1 MTKDEY
7 GKIKG
12 KRGKTA
18 EAESNLPQDTFKT
31 VPRGKTLENAD
42 KAEKAD
48 KNTDT
53 YEEISPKDEARQI
66 TLPMLPLRGMMVY
79 PYMMVHLDVGRER
92 SINAIEEAMK
102 ESEPLLFLAMQ
113 KDPQIDE
120 PDLDDIYNIGTV
132 VYVRQLIKMPGGTIR
147 ILAEGLYRGE
157 LQSYKQYEPYIIA
170 DITEGREYYT
180 AGDKEINALMRVLG
194 SRFEEYAKSSK
205 KISPEVLINLSTIE
219 EPNRYAD
226 LIAASLT
233 LKLSDRQAV
242 LEELSVNKR
251 ITLLIDLINTEMEIL
266 ELDRRIASRVRQQME
281 KSQKE
286 YYLREQIKAIQ
297 KELGDKDDRTA
308 EVEELKVKI
317 QQANLPKETLDR
329 VNKELERLEKMP
341 PMVAEAMVV
350 RNYID
355 WILALPWN
363 KKTRDRLNI
372 ARAEAILDEDHYG
385 LTKAKERIIE
395 YLASCK
401 LTKGLKGPILCFVG
415 PPGVGKTSL
424 ARSIARAL
432 GRKFVRM
439 SLGGVRDEAE
449 IRGHRRTYIGSMPG
463 RIIQNIKQAGTANPL
478 FLLDEIDKL
487 SSDFRGDPASALLE
501 ALDPEQNN
509 TFSDHYIEAPF
520 DLSKVMFIT
529 TANIIYDIPRPLL
542 DRMEIINISSYTE
555 EEKLQIAIRHLVP
568 KQLKEHGLKSA
579 QLQITPEAIRETILS
594 YTREAGVRELE
605 RRIAKIC
612 RRAGRDLVA
621 GEKPPFIVTPEKLKY
636 YLGQIKYRS
645 SKRLEENQIGVATGL
660 AWTEVGGELLLIE
673 VQTLPGKGKITI
685 TGQLGDVMKE
695 SVQAGFTYIR
705 SISKEL
711 GIADNIE
718 ENTDFHI
725 HVPEG
730 AIPKDGP
737 SAGITMATAI
747 ASQLTARP
755 IRADLAMTGEVT
767 LRGRVLPVGGIK
779 EKVLAAYRG
788 DCLEIILPR
797 DNEKDLEEL
806 PADVLKKIK
815 FHFVSSMEEVLKL
828 ALLPSQNKGADLKAP
843 GKGKKKAKPEAKTEK
858 ICE

>member
-1 MTKDEY
+1 MTKGEKSKDMLKKPKAGAETPLQE
-7 GKIKG
+7 GTPLEQAK
-12 KRGKTA
+12 KTEQGQGPDA
-18 EAESNLPQDTFKT
+18 VEVCEGIHK
-31 VPRGKTLENAD
+31 
-42 KAEKAD
+42 
-48 KNTDT
+48 
-53 YEEISPKDEARQI
+53 EEEPEQI

-102 ESEPLLFLAMQ
+102 EEEPLLFLAMQ

-120 PDLDDIYNIGTV
+120 PDLEDIYQVGTV
-132 VYVRQLIKMPGGTIR
+132 VQVRQLLKMPGGTLR

-157 LQSYKQYEPYIIA
+157 LESYEQYEPYMIA
-170 DITEGREYYT
+170 NIRPVKEYLT
-180 AGDKEINALMRVLG
+180 MDDKEVYGLMRVLG
-194 SRFEEYAKSSK
+194 NRFEEYAKSSK
-205 KISPEVLINLSTIE
+205 KVSPEILISLSTVE

-226 LIAASLT
+226 LVAAALN
-233 LKLSDRQAV
+233 LKLSDRQAT
-242 LEELSVNKR
+242 LEEYCINRR
-251 ITLLIDLINTEMEIL
+251 ISMLIDLINTEMEIL

-297 KELGDKDDRTA
+297 KELGEKDERTA
-308 EVEELKVKI
+308 EVEELKEKI
-317 QQANLPKETLDR
+317 AKTRLPKEVQQRL
-329 VNKELERLEKMP
+329 NKELERLEKMP

-355 WILALPWN
+355 WVLALPWYTQ
-363 KKTRDRLNI
+363 TRDKLDI
-372 ARAEAILDEDHYG
+372 AAAQEILDADHFG
-385 LTKAKERIIE
+385 LEKPKERIIE
-395 YLASCK
+395 YLASAK
-401 LTKGLKGPILCFVG
+401 LTKSLKGPILCLVG

-463 RIIQNIKQAGTANPL
+463 RIIQNIRQAGTRNPL

-487 SSDFRGDPASALLE
+487 GSDFRGDPSSALLE

-509 TFSDHYIEAPF
+509 TFSDHYIELPY
-520 DLSKVMFIT
+520 DLSRVMFIT
-529 TANIIYDIPRPLL
+529 TANVMYDIPRPLL
-542 DRMEIINISSYTE
+542 DRMEIIQMNSYTE
-555 EEKLQIAIRHLVP
+555 EEKFQIALRHLVP
-568 KQLKEHGLKSA
+568 KQLKEHGLKA
-579 QLQITPEAIRETILS
+579 EQLEISDEAITKIIHG

-621 GEKPPFIVTPEKLKY
+621 GEKPPFRVNPENLKY
-636 YLGQIKYRS
+636 YLGQIKYRG
-645 SKRLEENQIGVATGL
+645 SKRLTEDQVGVTTGL

-695 SVQAGFTYIR
+695 SVQAGYTYIR

-718 ENTDFHI
+718 EGTDFHI

-747 ASQLTARP
+747 ASQLTNRP
-755 IRADLAMTGEVT
+755 VRADLAMTGEVT

-779 EKVLAAYRG
+779 EKVLAAYRS
-788 DCLEIILPR
+788 DCLNIILPAE
-797 DNEKDLEEL
+797 NEKDLEEL
-806 PADVLKKIK
+806 PDNIREKIN
-815 FHFVSSMEEVLKL
+815 FHFVTSMEQVLKL
-828 ALLPSQNKGADLKAP
+828 ALLPAPAKKKSAGSKTKAKAP
-843 GKGKKKAKPEAKTEK
+843 AETKQKTEDNQGA
-858 ICE
+858 